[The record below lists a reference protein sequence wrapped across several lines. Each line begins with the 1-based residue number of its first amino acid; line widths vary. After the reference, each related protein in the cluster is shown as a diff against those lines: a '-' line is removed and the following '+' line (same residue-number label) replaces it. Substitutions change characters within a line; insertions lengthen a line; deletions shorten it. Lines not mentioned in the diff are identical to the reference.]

1 MFPMS
6 FIERLEEVYE
16 NLHSE
21 DSVDKLVLPTPNI
34 EVTTTNTNWHNVKD
48 FLKKV
53 NRPPKHFIDFL
64 ADQLNTEVTQRS
76 SSLSQGLILIGK
88 QKKQKIIPL
97 IEKYMNECVVCK
109 YCNSYKS
116 KIKKDSTI
124 RKYNFTCKT
133 CGASYSI

>member
-1 MFPMS
+1 MS
-6 FIERLEEVYE
+6 FETRLEEVYQE
-16 NLHSE
+16 LHSE
-21 DSVDKLVLPTPNI
+21 NSVEKLVLPTPNI

-64 ADQLNTEVTQRS
+64 GDQLNTEVTQKS

-88 QKKQKIIPL
+88 QKKTKILPL
-97 IEKYMNECVVCK
+97 IEKYMREYVVCK

-116 KIKKDSTI
+116 KLKKDETI
-124 RKYNFTCKT
+124 RKYIFNCKSCQAT
-133 CGASYSI
+133 YSV

>member
-1 MFPMS
+1 MS
-6 FIERLEEVYE
+6 FQSRLIKVYE
-16 NLHSE
+16 ELLSE
-21 DSVDKLVLPTPNI
+21 DSVEKLVLPTPNI

-64 ADQLNTEVTQRS
+64 GDQLNTEVTQKS

-88 QKKQKIIPL
+88 QKKQKILPL
-97 IEKYMNECVVCK
+97 IEKYMKEFVVCK

-116 KIKKDSTI
+116 KLKKDDTI
-124 RKYNFTCKT
+124 RKYIFHCKSCQAT
-133 CGASYSI
+133 YSV